1 MPQPMFVS
9 LLPAD
14 KKNMVV
20 RHFTLKET
28 TQKSDKKKSY
38 MSCKKFE
45 ILKNL
50 QPELPVIQKASS
62 GESSNSNKY

>member
-28 TQKSDKKKSY
+28 TQKSDKKNRI
-38 MSCKKFE
+38 CHV
-45 ILKNL
+45 KNL
-50 QPELPVIQKASS
+50 RF
-62 GESSNSNKY
+62 